1 MKATNLI
8 KAIVTDS
15 GRTPYAIS
23 LAMGKSQSYL
33 AQKIYAASPP
43 NIGTLVAICR
53 VTGHEVV
60 IRNRSTGKEVIVDE
74 T

>member
-8 KAIVTDS
+8 KALVADS
-15 GRTPYAIS
+15 GKTPYSIS
-23 LAMGKSQSYL
+23 LAMGRSQSYL
-33 AQKIYAASPP
+33 AQKIYAGSPP